1 MTQINVVQV
10 HHPSSIYSGGDSK
23 YNKQA
28 DKSNE
33 GNTNEANIEYSVRC
47 MFSKQILM
55 LTALINATSKKA
67 FNDDVSMVPH

>member
-10 HHPSSIYSGGDSK
+10 HRPSFIYSEGDSK

-33 GNTNEANIEYSVRC
+33 GNTNEANIEYSAYAACFPSRY
-47 MFSKQILM
+47 
-55 LTALINATSKKA
+55 
-67 FNDDVSMVPH
+67 

>member
-10 HHPSSIYSGGDSK
+10 HRPSFIYSEGDSK

-33 GNTNEANIEYSVRC
+33 GNTSEANIEYSVHTLHV
-47 MFSKQILM
+47 FQADTS
-55 LTALINATSKKA
+55 NAYS
-67 FNDDVSMVPH
+67 SH